1 MNQRGRIPA
10 LLLSLVMV
18 FSAFAVL
25 PLQTAFAD
33 GEENIALGKPAYAN
47 RNSSNAAVIT
57 DGDDTTYWSGR
68 EIPLY
73 AEVDLQ
79 ANYKL
84 EKVVIKQP
92 LKVSEVRS
100 YDTAFNVYGSTDGRT
115 FDRIGTMTAP
125 EKADADGL
133 VFEIQSQKS
142 YRIVRVLSLMSTKGS
157 SASTYI
163 SELEVY
169 GEKTADPVAE
179 ISDTFSVSS
188 YEEWLKKNCNVDL
201 SAIKDANG
209 KYDIKDTYTKEDT
222 VAALEGLV
230 SRILGEEYLSYFT
243 FEIGAPL
250 LNGNDYYEITDKD
263 GKIHIKGNEGVS
275 VASGLNYYLK
285 YFCNVHISQETKQ
298 TKMPEKVVPV
308 GKTIYQESPYE
319 VRYAYN
325 YCTLSYTM
333 PFYGFD
339 EWQRELDY
347 LMLSGV
353 NVVLDTT
360 ATEALWV
367 LYLQNY
373 GYSAREALQFVS
385 GYTWK
390 AWWLMGNLEGAGGPV
405 SFTWMEDT
413 VEMARRNQR
422 YLAVMGADPCLQAF
436 TGTLPTDFAEKAD
449 ATLKEQGFENVGSFM
464 TSTGSW
470 AGFTRPYALNTTF
483 PGFDS
488 LAQKF
493 YEVQNQIYGR
503 IGDYY
508 AGDFL
513 HEISSGFQ
521 LDKSFNKAQMSRTV
535 LDKLLEENSDAVWV
549 IQSWWENPLPEVV
562 EGWGEDRED
571 HILLLDLASVQSP
584 RWTNTTNYGGHEFG
598 GTSWCLCI
606 LEDYGGREGAH
617 LSLNGMIQNF
627 RNAQKNAQHI
637 KGIGLTSEGTERN
650 PVVFDLF
657 WELGWS
663 DSAEV
668 TYRTWIKDYA
678 ERRYGSSVAS
688 GTWADLCKTIYGT
701 NTVDGTTINNAI
713 TNYPKFDYT
722 GGYFNPSYAQPIFSA
737 TLKQLI
743 GYYDELKDEETYIYD
758 LVELLTTRLSS
769 DATACLANA
778 FKAAQEA
785 DYETFHAN
793 KTRFLRAMQLI
804 DELAAFSEN
813 ELLGKWV
820 GRVDTWVNDTRT
832 GTYGDFDVDLM
843 KLDAVMLITN
853 WSTIDLGN
861 YANRSLNGLMEDY
874 YYRMWSNFFAKAEKK
889 VQSGKKITDGND
901 TMGVSNLSTYYN
913 YGREIALN
921 ILNGKQYLSTPV
933 PVEGDADHRSL
944 KEVLEEIQ
952 RDYLENFK
960 AVLNTASL
968 IENDSVK
975 SEDGKLTGIPDGT
988 TAKELSALFTVTG
1001 GGAKVGFVDAKNKLC
1016 PEDTAVESGM
1026 KAVIVESDGSIL
1038 DNVNLILEVSA
1049 PVIPTPTPLPTSA
1062 STPAS
1067 EPASPDGTVSES
1079 TKTAASGSGTSDEE
1093 NPSSATLYIV
1103 LIVAAVLVLGGGAA
1117 FFLLK
1122 KKKK

>member
-1 MNQRGRIPA
+1 
-10 LLLSLVMV
+10 
-18 FSAFAVL
+18 
-25 PLQTAFAD
+25 
-33 GEENIALGKPAYAN
+33 
-47 RNSSNAAVIT
+47 
-57 DGDDTTYWSGR
+57 
-68 EIPLY
+68 
-73 AEVDLQ
+73 
-79 ANYKL
+79 
-84 EKVVIKQP
+84 
-92 LKVSEVRS
+92 
-100 YDTAFNVYGSTDGRT
+100 
-115 FDRIGTMTAP
+115 
-125 EKADADGL
+125 
-133 VFEIQSQKS
+133 
-142 YRIVRVLSLMSTKGS
+142 
-157 SASTYI
+157 
-163 SELEVY
+163 
-169 GEKTADPVAE
+169 
-179 ISDTFSVSS
+179 
-188 YEEWLKKNCNVDL
+188 
-201 SAIKDANG
+201 
-209 KYDIKDTYTKEDT
+209 
-222 VAALEGLV
+222 
-230 SRILGEEYLSYFT
+230 
-243 FEIGAPL
+243 
-250 LNGNDYYEITDKD
+250 
-263 GKIHIKGNEGVS
+263 
-275 VASGLNYYLK
+275 
-285 YFCNVHISQETKQ
+285 
-298 TKMPEKVVPV
+298 
-308 GKTIYQESPYE
+308 
-319 VRYAYN
+319 
-325 YCTLSYTM
+325 
-333 PFYGFD
+333 
-339 EWQRELDY
+339 
-347 LMLSGV
+347 
-353 NVVLDTT
+353 
-360 ATEALWV
+360 
-367 LYLQNY
+367 
-373 GYSAREALQFVS
+373 
-385 GYTWK
+385 
-390 AWWLMGNLEGAGGPV
+390 
-405 SFTWMEDT
+405 
-413 VEMARRNQR
+413 
-422 YLAVMGADPCLQAF
+422 
-436 TGTLPTDFAEKAD
+436 
-449 ATLKEQGFENVGSFM
+449 
-464 TSTGSW
+464 
-470 AGFTRPYALNTTF
+470 
-483 PGFDS
+483 
-488 LAQKF
+488 
-493 YEVQNQIYGR
+493 
-503 IGDYY
+503 
-508 AGDFL
+508 
-513 HEISSGFQ
+513 
-521 LDKSFNKAQMSRTV
+521 MSRTV

-1079 TKTAASGSGTSDEE
+1079 TKTTASGSGTSDEE